1 MYNNNSAPFNSNFEN
16 QVTYMT
22 IFLLNKQQKIKDL
35 MNNFRSKN
43 IVFHRIIIDESISRA
58 CSPNLNLSMTSKR
71 KKD

>member
-35 MNNFRSKN
+35 MK
-43 IVFHRIIIDESISRA
+43 
-58 CSPNLNLSMTSKR
+58 
-71 KKD
+71 